1 MDRNA
6 QVRGE
11 FLAILEDCARGDR
24 TMSDYMLWE
33 IHHAMDD
40 DYEELDDALAGH
52 MSAIAGWA
60 DELSYLHA
68 PEAEFREI
76 AREELEKLRGETSES
91 GALLAAD

>member
-11 FLAILEDCARGDR
+11 FLAILEGCARGNR
-24 TMSDYMLWE
+24 TMSDYMEWE

-40 DYEELDDALAGH
+40 DYDDLDDALAGH

-60 DELSYLHA
+60 DELSYFHA
-68 PEAEFREI
+68 SEAEFREI
-76 AREELEKLRGETSES
+76 AREELEKLRAEMSET